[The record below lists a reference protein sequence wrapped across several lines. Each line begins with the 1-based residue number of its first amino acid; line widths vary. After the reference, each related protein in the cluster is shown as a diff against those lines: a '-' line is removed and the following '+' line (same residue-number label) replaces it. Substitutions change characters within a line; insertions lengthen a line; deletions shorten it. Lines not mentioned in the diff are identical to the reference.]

1 MTDKTVKIQFKKIK
15 QKNLKKK
22 FMINLECHLSVFSTL
37 YLQDFS
43 LNQSKMTRNI
53 LKKFFRRRRRKKK
66 WIQKLTT
73 WSF

>member
-1 MTDKTVKIQFKKIK
+1 MTDKTRKIQFKKIK

-22 FMINLECHLSVFSTL
+22 FVRNLECHLSIY

-43 LNQSKMTRNI
+43 RNQSIKDDTKDFEEI
-53 LKKFFRRRRRKKK
+53 FDFAGGEK
-66 WIQKLTT
+66 WIQKSIT

>member
-22 FMINLECHLSVFSTL
+22 FMRNLEGHLSIY

-43 LNQSKMTRNI
+43 RNQSIKDDTKDFEEI
-53 LKKFFRRRRRKKK
+53 FSQKKEEKNGYKN
-66 WIQKLTT
+66 Q
-73 WSF
+73 